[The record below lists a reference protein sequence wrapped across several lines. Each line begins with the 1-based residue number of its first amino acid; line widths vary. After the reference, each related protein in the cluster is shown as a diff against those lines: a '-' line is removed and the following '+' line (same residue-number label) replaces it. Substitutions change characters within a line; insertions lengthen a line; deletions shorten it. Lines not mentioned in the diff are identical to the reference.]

1 MSEKNGKRIKLIFRL
16 FVAVILVFYLIK
28 LSGGPQFILNTFYKI
43 NYIWVLLPLCFAVL
57 SFFLCAFNL
66 WFLLKQLHPIPFI
79 SFLKFYSHSV
89 GVSFFIPGQ
98 LGDASIAFFLK
109 KHGVSLVN
117 GGSAYFLDKL
127 ISVSVVFVI
136 AGLGISYIIPQIM
149 KAVSPSF
156 FLVTPLIVLFFLFT
170 IWFVIRKLNGSY
182 VKLQKL
188 NSILNELHRV
198 GNIYRNKYD
207 ALLVNILFSGVN
219 WVLVSL
225 SYYFAFRSFNTS
237 IVWPEVGIIP
247 IISSLVGYIPIS
259 FSGIGTV
266 EYSAIYLF
274 SFLGITSNI
283 VICVYLLQ
291 RIIQI
296 LVAFCMFMLFG
307 ILLNEPDKV

>member
-1 MSEKNGKRIKLIFRL
+1 MSEKNGKRIKLIIRL
-16 FVAVILVFYLIK
+16 LVALILVFYLIK

-43 NYIWVLLPLCFAVL
+43 NYIWVLLPLCLAVL

-79 SFLKFYSHSV
+79 SFLGFYSHSV

-98 LGDASIAFFLK
+98 LGDASIALFLK
-109 KHGVSLVN
+109 KQGVSVVN
-117 GGSAYFLDKL
+117 SGSAYFLDKL
-127 ISVSVVFVI
+127 ISVSVVFII
-136 AGLGISYIIPQIM
+136 AGLGIIYIIPQII
-149 KAVSPSF
+149 KTVNPIF
-156 FLVTPLIVLFFLFT
+156 FLVIPLFVLLLFT
-170 IWFVIRKLNGSY
+170 IWVVIRKINGSY
-182 VKLQKL
+182 GKFQKL
-188 NSILNELHRV
+188 NSLLNELHIV

-207 ALLVNILFSGVN
+207 ALLINIFFSGIN

-225 SYYFAFRSFNTS
+225 SYYFAFRSLNTS

-274 SFLGITSNI
+274 SFIGISSNI

-307 ILLNEPDKV
+307 TLLNEPDKV